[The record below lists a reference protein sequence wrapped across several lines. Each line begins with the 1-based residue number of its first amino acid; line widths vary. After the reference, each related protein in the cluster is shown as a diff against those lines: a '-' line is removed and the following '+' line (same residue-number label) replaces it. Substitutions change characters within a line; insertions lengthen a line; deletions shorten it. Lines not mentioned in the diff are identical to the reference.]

1 MGNKDAV
8 LYALSQEDEPV
19 SGEVLA
25 AQLGVSRA
33 AIWKAVNA
41 LREEGHAIDAQSNRG
56 YVLRNGIGVLTESG
70 LRKELQRPDRKIELL
85 DEVDST
91 NTCAKALA
99 AQGAPEGT
107 LVIAD
112 CQREGRGRFGRRF
125 HSPKGSGLYMSLVL
139 RPRLPAEQ
147 AVRVTVIAAVAVAQ
161 AVEDMAGGSVEIKWV
176 NDLFAGGKKLCGI
189 LTEAGMD
196 FESGQLEYCV
206 VGIGINVN
214 KEAYPQE
221 IAEIATSIQEQWG
234 MPVSRCRLAAK
245 IVNRIEEMM
254 EEPMNEKIMEEYR
267 CRSNV
272 LGRLVTVSRG
282 DQRFDALAMRIDD
295 DGGLVVR
302 TEDGDTTL
310 RSGEV
315 SLKVKP

>member
-41 LREEGHAIDAQSNRG
+41 LREEGYAIDAQSNRG

-91 NTCAKALA
+91 NTRAKALA

-147 AVRVTVIAAVAVAQ
+147 AVRVTVIAAVSVAQ

-234 MPVSRCRLAAK
+234 MPVSRCQLAAK
-245 IVNRIEEMM
+245 VVNRIEEMM

-267 CRSNV
+267 RRSNV

-315 SLKVKP
+315 SLKVKS